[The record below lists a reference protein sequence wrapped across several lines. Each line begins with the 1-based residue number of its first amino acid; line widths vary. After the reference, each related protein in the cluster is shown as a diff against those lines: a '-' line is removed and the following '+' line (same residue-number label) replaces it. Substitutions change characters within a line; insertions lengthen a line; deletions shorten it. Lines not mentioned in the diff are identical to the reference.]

1 MIEITIK
8 EDIAS
13 NILAIFINDN
23 GCGMEKEFLDDVVN
37 PFRTTRSTRKVGLGL
52 SLLKNACE
60 LAGGNLEITS
70 KVNVGTRVKAT
81 FLHNSI
87 DRQPI
92 GDMATTISA
101 IIGSN
106 DKIDYVFTHSFNDNE
121 YVFSTKEIRAV
132 LGDEIDLSIPDVL
145 TWIEDYISNQEEI
158 LYGGAKQ

>member
-106 DKIDYVFTHSFNDNE
+106 DKIDYVFTHLFNDNE
-121 YVFSTKEIRAV
+121 YVFSTREIRAV